1 MERGRSDTILEGDHP
16 TTIQDKSG
24 SAGLEEKI

>member
-1 MERGRSDTILEGDHP
+1 MEGGRSDTILEGDHP
-16 TTIQDKSG
+16 RTIPDKSG